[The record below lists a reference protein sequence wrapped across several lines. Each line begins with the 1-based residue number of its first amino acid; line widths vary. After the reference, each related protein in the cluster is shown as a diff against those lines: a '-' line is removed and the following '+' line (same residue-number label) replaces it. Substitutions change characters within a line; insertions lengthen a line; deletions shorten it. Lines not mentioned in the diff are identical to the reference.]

1 MTFLTR
7 AMSQEIFNKIMT
19 DFIECDKLL
28 SALSY
33 IGVTELEQLLTLPN
47 DILDGLTMPFTD
59 DNVDSYIPYFNKK
72 KVKLVFCWLNKKW
85 SNNLVPPTY
94 EEWMALTL
102 DDFNEFRMNAY
113 NMFVF
118 TKDFMTNEKLLL
130 VNLIVSDP
138 KLGYIKQKPILE
150 EFKETVV
157 EIEPSLVETGDN
169 DIMVIE
175 FEEESKESNEEESEE
190 WWYECWNIHDSK
202 IHLDNN
208 EISELYMNDDLFKLS
223 LAILEGEMVNADL
236 YFHIDS
242 CSSVAKPSCEHEV
255 PSTAMKQDK
264 VGINNGSKLFNSCL
278 LS

>member
-102 DDFNEFRMNAY
+102 DDFNEFQMNTY

-118 TKDFMTNEKLLL
+118 TKDFMTNGCAGKSNFCFKKSFFPVSLGFCKCHGKNVLLNNMHFVFIAL
-130 VNLIVSDP
+130 
-138 KLGYIKQKPILE
+138 
-150 EFKETVV
+150 
-157 EIEPSLVETGDN
+157 
-169 DIMVIE
+169 
-175 FEEESKESNEEESEE
+175 
-190 WWYECWNIHDSK
+190 DSVCK
-202 IHLDNN
+202 
-208 EISELYMNDDLFKLS
+208 
-223 LAILEGEMVNADL
+223 
-236 YFHIDS
+236 
-242 CSSVAKPSCEHEV
+242 AK
-255 PSTAMKQDK
+255 AK
-264 VGINNGSKLFNSCL
+264 
-278 LS
+278 